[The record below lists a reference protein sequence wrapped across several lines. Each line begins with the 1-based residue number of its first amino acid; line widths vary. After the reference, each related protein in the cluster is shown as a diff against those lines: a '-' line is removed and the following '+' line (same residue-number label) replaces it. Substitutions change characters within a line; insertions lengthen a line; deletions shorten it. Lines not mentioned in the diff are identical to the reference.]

1 MKIYLS
7 IISSLLFFVA
17 FAQSESVDRSKFY
30 VTFKG
35 GFSIPASKNVIG
47 SPRAEIGRDIAF
59 IRGSNGVITDQSFKA
74 PFDSRGAGGTIG
86 AAFGYMINENFGV
99 EMELSFVR
107 STEIL
112 NASRDIDT
120 TGTRFFAEHT
130 SHTKMFRMAPML
142 VVSGNQ
148 SMKIRPYAKFG
159 LLLPFAGG
167 TFSTITFDDRT
178 GVLSENLLPILNPD
192 VYNGLNEIR
201 ESQEIFRDLVVPTK
215 SSINAT
221 TLGAF
226 SLGFASR
233 FGADYQI
240 NNKFSIF
247 AELEVNMLTIKAK
260 KTTITKFKS
269 EVSDAQLIALAST
282 EAFFG
287 PDFKYIYTLE
297 DLPEIIR
304 VTNYLNEI
312 TENSNYSYDVNSSS
326 FNKNKP
332 YDQLTF
338 RDNYNSFGLMIGV
351 KYNF

>member
-1 MKIYLS
+1 MKYFFSFFFLS
-7 IISSLLFFVA
+7 IVIALS
-17 FAQSESVDRSKFY
+17 AQSELPNDSKFY

-35 GFSIPASKNVIG
+35 GFSIPASKSTIG

-59 IRGSNGVITDQSFKA
+59 IRGNNGSITDQSFTA
-74 PFDSRGAGGTIG
+74 PFNSRGAGATVG

-99 EMELSFVR
+99 EMEFSFVR

-120 TGTRFFAEHT
+120 TGARFFAEHT
-130 SHTKMFRMAPML
+130 SHTKMLRMAPML
-142 VVSGNQ
+142 VVSGNK

-159 LLLPFAGG
+159 LILPFVGG
-167 TFSTITFDDRT
+167 TFSTINFDDKT
-178 GVLSENLLPILNPD
+178 GVLSESLLPIISPD
-192 VYNGLNEIR
+192 VYQGLLNIR
-201 ESQEIFRDLVVPTK
+201 EQNELFRNLPIPTR

-221 TLGAF
+221 TLGNF
-226 SLGFASR
+226 SVGFASR
-233 FGADYQI
+233 FGADFKI
-240 NNKFSIF
+240 NNKISLF
-247 AELEVNMLTIKAK
+247 AELEVNMLTIKARK
-260 KTTITKFKS
+260 STITKFRS
-269 EVSDAQLIALAST
+269 EISDQLIINIASG
-282 EAFFG
+282 EDFFG

-304 VTNYLNEI
+304 VTNYVNEI
-312 TENSNYSYDVNSSS
+312 TENSNYSYDTNSSS

-338 RDNYNSFGLMIGV
+338 RDNYNSFGLMIGI